1 MRKNLTRLELIDAAT
16 NSQVYIKQLRGIV
29 SLMDDKY
36 SLNDSEDAWQV
47 GAMLTLAHL
56 ASEELETAIWSGAQE
71 PEVKH
76 VA

>member
-1 MRKNLTRLELIDAAT
+1 MRKKLTRLELIDAAT
-16 NSQVYIKQLRGIV
+16 NSQVYIKQLRGII
-29 SLMDDKY
+29 SLLDDKY

-56 ASEELETAIWSGAQE
+56 ASEELEAAVWAESKE
-71 PEVKH
+71 PEVNH